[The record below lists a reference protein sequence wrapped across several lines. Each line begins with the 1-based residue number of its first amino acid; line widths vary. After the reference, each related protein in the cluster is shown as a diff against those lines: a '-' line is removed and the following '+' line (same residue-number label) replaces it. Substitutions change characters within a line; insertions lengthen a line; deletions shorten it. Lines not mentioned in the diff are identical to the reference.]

1 MAVETDWMEH
11 VVLLIVSYTPANAAF
26 RLVGLLSTPTHPHK
40 ALVCDSS
47 VLSTLLL
54 PEDLALVIKSR
65 SPESEEQGWDPRLPT
80 PGPLPAPGLLTLHWK
95 SVRDKPIA
103 NSQGHCV
110 WIAQSPE
117 RLEWFDKLLIHVS
130 NFPSRRWCNGSDSLQ
145 GRADGVSQ
153 LHLLADST
161 LSYLALIRDKLSRFS
176 YTYWLLTIHAWSF
189 FFFFFWQ
196 IG

>member
-65 SPESEEQGWDPRLPT
+65 SPESEEQG
-80 PGPLPAPGLLTLHWK
+80 
-95 SVRDKPIA
+95 
-103 NSQGHCV
+103 
-110 WIAQSPE
+110 
-117 RLEWFDKLLIHVS
+117 
-130 NFPSRRWCNGSDSLQ
+130 
-145 GRADGVSQ
+145 
-153 LHLLADST
+153 
-161 LSYLALIRDKLSRFS
+161 
-176 YTYWLLTIHAWSF
+176 
-189 FFFFFWQ
+189 
-196 IG
+196 